1 MNPGHV
7 REQDRDDVTQEMALL
22 ALEHPRRAGTRG
34 QRIDAIR
41 RVSDSRTFRPTVL
54 PLHYDDSFSVSFETP
69 LDWMVAEESV
79 REFLRRFPR
88 GEPSP
93 HWLRFEFARRKSL
106 RAGMV

>member
-1 MNPGHV
+1 MRGYV
-7 REQDRDDVTQEMALL
+7 REQDSEDVSQEAQLIG
-22 ALEHPRRAGTRG
+22 LERGVPVTRFII
-34 QRIDAIR
+34 IDAIR
-41 RVSDSRTFRPTVL
+41 RLGDSRTPRPVMVPVT
-54 PLHYDDSFSVSFETP
+54 PASSVTTETP
-69 LDWMVAEESV
+69 MDWMLAEESV